1 MELSKPWPE
10 PFTVNEKS
18 PYGWRKHPISGK
30 RKFHQGVD
38 VAGFF
43 PVTVAADGVVSH
55 IGWSPRG
62 GGHTVLIDHGQIV
75 TVYYHGAHRTGLR
88 KGQRV
93 SAGEFIYTSGTTGA
107 STGNH
112 CHFEVRKRGGRWGNT
127 LDPVPFLNGAAVVV
141 KPALLKVDGR
151 MGRNTWKAFQTALTS
166 AGFPLGRIDG
176 RPGPMTYK
184 AIQRWAGSEP
194 DGVWGPNT
202 RRAVQSRLDVEPDG
216 VWGRLTISAL
226 QRAINDGAI

>member
-1 MELSKPWPE
+1 MKLHNPWPE
-10 PFTVNEKS
+10 GRTINARS
-18 PYGWRKHPISGK
+18 PYGWRRHPISGK
-30 RKFHQGVD
+30 RKFHHGVD
-38 VAGFF
+38 VAGSF
-43 PVTVAADGVVSH
+43 PVTAAGDGVVTK
-55 IGWSPRG
+55 IGWSPLG

-93 SAGEFIYTSGTTGA
+93 SAGEFVYTSGTTGA

-112 CHFEVRKRGGRWGNT
+112 LHFEVRKRGGRWGNT

-151 MGRNTWKAFQTALTS
+151 MGRNTWKAFQTALTN

-176 RPGPMTYK
+176 RPGRMTYT
-184 AIQRWAGSEP
+184 AIQKWAGAEP
-194 DGVWGPNT
+194 DGVWGPLS
-202 RRAVQSRLDVEPDG
+202 RKSVQAKLGVKPDG
-216 VWGRLTISAL
+216 VWGRITVSAL
-226 QRAINDGAI
+226 QRALNDGSI